1 MVKLPEDE
9 DTPQKRVAKI
19 FRMMDKDEV
28 RRFSFAAPN
37 SRWKLIRGA
46 ERQFNSG

>member
-19 FRMMDKDEV
+19 FKMMDKDEV
-28 RRFSFAAPN
+28 RLETRQCDIHKLTIAE
-37 SRWKLIRGA
+37 WKPDTR
-46 ERQFNSG
+46 RVP